1 MLNKRRLNMTTTA
14 LATTRGDGLALYRD
28 IWLAAKTYFWDPA
41 RTSAL
46 NAFEHRFDNEIND
59 IPSAKRYAK
68 SMLET
73 LNDRYTKLLD
83 EPEIEEVAAVA
94 EATEG
99 SASSAVMPNN
109 IGLLCIDS
117 FSPEN
122 IVEQVRKALMD
133 IAHCDG
139 FIIDLRDNR
148 GGLVNPTLF
157 CLELFLE
164 EGKLATL
171 ESQGR
176 NGFTKTD
183 IFVKPG
189 TYYKRV
195 EPDVNERTGNY
206 ERADC
211 VIKGKPVVLLIS
223 ESTCSSAE
231 LFAAALLESGNNFTM
246 RLSMGKQTA
255 GKGIIQDTVP
265 LNGCSLVVTSGRY
278 LSPSNRWFGD
288 HGQTVA
294 NGIKPNIDVY
304 NPHAKSTVWK
314 AHSVLCDHLGKK
326 VAPEYRRT
334 TEAANP
340 FAVPALVGLMA
351 VGAFLTFSS
360 ILLTP
365 SRK

>member
-1 MLNKRRLNMTTTA
+1 MTTTA
-14 LATTRGDGLALYRD
+14 LATTRQDGLTLYRD

-41 RTSAL
+41 RAAAL
-46 NAFEHRFDNEIND
+46 NAFEHCFDDKIHD
-59 IPSAKRYAK
+59 LRSAKVYAR
-68 SMLET
+68 SMLEA
-73 LNDRYTKLLD
+73 LNDRYTKLLE
-83 EPEIEEVAAVA
+83 EPEIKKVAAIA
-94 EATEG
+94 EETAG

-122 IVEQVRKALMD
+122 IVEQVRKALSE

-139 FIIDLRDNR
+139 FVIDLRDNR

-171 ESQGR
+171 ESQGQ
-176 NGFTKTD
+176 NGVTTTD

-189 TYYKRV
+189 AYFKLV
-195 EPDVNERTGNY
+195 EPDVNDRTGNY
-206 ERADC
+206 KRENC
-211 VIKGKPVVLLIS
+211 VIQGKPVVVLIS

-231 LFAAALLESGNNFTM
+231 LFAAALLESGNNFTL

-255 GKGIIQDTVP
+255 GKGIIQETVP
-265 LNGCSLVVTSGRY
+265 FEDCSLVVTSGRY

-294 NGIKPNIDVY
+294 NGIKPDILVDS
-304 NPHAKSTVWK
+304 PHAKSTLWK
-314 AHSVLCDHLGKK
+314 AHEILCEHLGKEI
-326 VAPEYRRT
+326 APESMRT
-334 TEAANP
+334 SATGSS
-340 FAVPALVGLMA
+340 FAIPAIVGFLA
-351 VGAFLTFSS
+351 VGAFFSLS
-360 ILLTP
+360 SMWFTQD
-365 SRK
+365 RK